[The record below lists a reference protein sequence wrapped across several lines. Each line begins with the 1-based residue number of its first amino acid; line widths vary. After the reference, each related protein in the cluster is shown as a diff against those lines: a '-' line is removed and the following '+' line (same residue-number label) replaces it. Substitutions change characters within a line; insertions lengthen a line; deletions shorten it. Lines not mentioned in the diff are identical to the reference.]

1 MKKTLKIVDTTLRD
15 GEQCPGI
22 IFSPENK
29 IKLALAL
36 DKIGFYEI
44 EVGIFDRK
52 TEGREYL
59 AEIMEKR
66 KNAKISLWAR
76 LNPGDVME
84 AAKQKP
90 DLIHISAPVSYV
102 HIYSKLNKNKQWV
115 EKSLSQCMEV
125 ANNFNVPVTLGFEDS
140 SRADT
145 GFMIRLALL
154 AEDLGVNAI
163 RLADTV
169 GIFTPM
175 RAGRLIKELR
185 GKTSIPIEAHEHN
198 DFGMAV
204 ANSLEMA
211 NLGAEYIDCTLF
223 GIGERAGNCN
233 LYDFVHAAEKR
244 FNVGIEKKDIAA
256 VQELFIQI
264 VHPDVRNLL

>member
-1 MKKTLKIVDTTLRD
+1 MKKPLKIVDTTLRD

-29 IKLALAL
+29 VKLALAL

-44 EVGIFDRK
+44 EVGIYDRK
-52 TEGREYL
+52 TEGKEFLR
-59 AEIMEKR
+59 EIMERR
-66 KNAKISLWAR
+66 KNSKISLWAR
-76 LNPGDVME
+76 LIPNDVME

-90 DLIHISAPVSYV
+90 DLIHIAAPVSYV
-102 HIYSKLNKNKQWV
+102 QIYSKLNKNKQWV
-115 EKSLSQCMEV
+115 EKALIQCMEI
-125 ANNFNVPVTLGFEDS
+125 ADNFDVPITLGFEDC

-145 GFMIRLALL
+145 GFMIRLAYL
-154 AEDLGVNAI
+154 AESLGVKTI

-169 GIFTPM
+169 GIFTPTK
-175 RAGRLIKELR
+175 AGKLIKELKS
-185 GKTSIPIEAHEHN
+185 KTSLPIETHEHN

-211 NLGAEYIDCTLF
+211 VLGAEFIDCTLF

-233 LYDFVHAAEKR
+233 LYDFVHAAEMR
-244 FNVGIEKKDIAA
+244 FDTGIEKRDILE
-256 VQELFIQI
+256 VQKLFLQT
-264 VHPDVRNLL
+264 VHKDVRSLL

>member
-1 MKKTLKIVDTTLRD
+1 MRKPLKIVDTTLRD

-59 AEIMEKR
+59 GEIMEKK
-66 KNAKISLWAR
+66 KNAIISLWAR

-90 DLIHISAPVSYV
+90 DLIHIAAPVSYV
-102 HIYSKLNKNKQWV
+102 QIYSKLNKNKQWV
-115 EKSLSQCMEV
+115 EKALAQCME
-125 ANNFNVPVTLGFEDS
+125 AAGNFNVPVTLGFEDS

-154 AEDLGVNAI
+154 AESLGVKTI

-169 GIFTPM
+169 GIFTPT
-175 RAGRLIKELR
+175 RAGKLIKEIR

-223 GIGERAGNCN
+223 GIGERSGNCN
-233 LYDFVHAAEKR
+233 LYDFVHAAESRFDTGIDKR
-244 FNVGIEKKDIAA
+244 DILA
-256 VQELFIQI
+256 VQELFVQTL
-264 VHPDVRNLL
+264 HPDVRDLL

>member
-1 MKKTLKIVDTTLRD
+1 MRKKLRIVDTTLRD

-29 IKLALAL
+29 VKLALAL
-36 DKIGFYEI
+36 DNIGLHEI

-59 AEIMEKR
+59 GEIMGRK
-66 KNAKISLWAR
+66 KNALISLWAR
-76 LNPGDVME
+76 LNPDDVME

-90 DLIHISAPVSYV
+90 DLIHIAAPVSYV
-102 HIYSKLNKNKQWV
+102 QIYSKLNKNKQWV
-115 EKSLSQCMEV
+115 EKTIAQCMEV
-125 ANNFNVPVTLGFEDS
+125 ADNFHVPITLGFEDS

-145 GFMIRLALL
+145 GFLIRLAYT
-154 AEDLGVNAI
+154 AESLGVKTI

-169 GIFTPM
+169 GIFTPV
-175 RAGRLIKELR
+175 RAGKLLKEIR
-185 GKTSIPIEAHEHN
+185 SKTNIPIEAHEHN

-233 LYDFVHAAEKR
+233 LYDFVHAAEARFDMGIDKR
-244 FNVGIEKKDIAA
+244 NIITA
-256 VQELFIQI
+256 QELFMELL
-264 VHPDVRNLL
+264 HNDVRDLL